1 MPVVGIAEIEVKP
14 VFKGTQQAIGQM
26 VDGSAASAGTSA
38 GKTMGSRLGGALA
51 ATAKGAVGLAVA
63 GLGVALTKGFGRL
76 KAIEA
81 AKAKLTGIGNSAESV
96 TEIMKNA
103 NAAVKGTSFGLDA
116 AATAAAGAVAAGVKP
131 GTELEGVLKSVA
143 NSASASGTSMEE
155 MGAIFN
161 KVATSNKA
169 QGDVLAQ
176 VNQRG
181 IPLTQTL
188 AKQLGVTADEVE
200 KMASKGQISFAQFE
214 KAMTEA
220 SGTVADE
227 MGKTLPGAF
236 KNTLASVG
244 RIGANLLSGVYPL
257 FTRFFQGLI
266 TWMEPLEAK
275 AKIVGTAIGAGME
288 KAANAVM
295 GLYDVMIKGD
305 FTTRFREAFNVEE
318 DSRLVS
324 FLFTVR
330 EGFQSLVGWL
340 HGAGAILLT
349 GNFIGSSIMGVDE
362 DSGIV
367 DFLFRLREGFQSIG
381 TALSQLKFSSWD
393 AFKAS
398 LSDAGGTVGGAFS
411 SIGESLHTLGPAFAE
426 FGRQLP
432 NITGALMKLGGLSL
446 NIIVSGLGFLAD
458 HVDTIIAW
466 MPAIV
471 AGFIAWRIATKM
483 LATAQFSLQA
493 AQVAVAPVLL
503 ANNLLRY
510 ASVRAETALAVAT
523 GQTTAVTNVSIAS
536 KIRDRVATV
545 AGTVATWA
553 ATAAQKAAAV
563 ATRLLGAAIKVAMG
577 PVGWI
582 VAGITLLVAGLV
594 WFFTQ
599 TDLGKDIVK
608 NAFALIQSAA
618 AAVVDWWNGTLLPA
632 LQAVG
637 QWFKEVWDGAANAV
651 QVALGWVQDAIANVI
666 GWIQQNWG
674 LLLTIILGPLGFIIQ
689 WVVKNWAQIS
699 ATVQTVFAAVG
710 QAFTWVYESIV
721 KPVVDSIMVVV
732 NGFYLFFRGIFQLV
746 VSVFVN
752 ILAPAFMNFW
762 HGVVEPVFTAI
773 GLLVGLWWSTVSG
786 IFNNVVSFIQ
796 TVLGAVFTWFRDSV
810 VMPVFNFIVGY
821 ITWWWTTVSGIF
833 NAVIGFVRTVFSA
846 AFTWLRDVVITPV
859 FNFIQTAIAVWWIGV
874 QVVFNAV
881 IGFVRNTLGTVFTW
895 LRDSII
901 TPVWNGIKDT
911 ISNVW
916 NNGIKPVFDF
926 LSNAITKDV
935 PNAFQKGVDGIKSI
949 WDKLLDIAKS
959 PVRFV
964 VNTVI
969 NDGLISAFNK
979 VATILPGID
988 KLPNVALPAGFARGG
1003 WTGPGGTYDP
1013 AGIVH
1018 ADEFV
1023 VKKSSRRSIEGR
1035 APGFLDALNSFGASA
1050 LSKLGYAKGGR
1061 VNPVKN
1067 MTLTQGFSA
1076 FHDGI
1081 DIGVGV
1087 GTPVFAADAGRIT
1100 HAGPG
1105 ATAPGVSG
1113 GNEVH
1118 LLSNGVEQWYA
1129 HLSQIGVKLGQ
1140 MVAAG
1145 QQIALSGN
1153 TGISSGPHLHFGT
1166 YNGGWP
1172 NAINPLAYL
1181 AGAQAPQ
1188 GGTSGGGG
1196 GFDPLGMIRGLA
1208 DKIVGQLKGAFP
1220 MGGFMVDAAAGMGKK
1235 MFSSVIDWAKDRL
1248 GLGAVAGPQQGAHLN
1263 PLLYDQGGILRPGLS
1278 QIMNA
1283 TRQPEAILTQ
1293 RQWADISYLATQR
1306 GGGDGGDTWNVQ
1318 LPEKASV
1325 GDLMDAVSHQ
1335 DRVNARGGARR

>member
-26 VDGSAASAGTSA
+26 VDGSAATAGTSA

-51 ATAKGAVGLAVA
+51 ATAKGTVGLAVA

-76 KAIEA
+76 QAIEQ
-81 AKAKLTGIGNSAESV
+81 AKAKLTGLGHTADSV
-96 TEIMKNA
+96 AQIMKNA
-103 NAAVKGTSFGLDA
+103 TASVKGTAFGLDE
-116 AATAAAGAVAAGVKP
+116 AATVAAGAVAAGVQP
-131 GTELEGVLKSVA
+131 GKDLERTLKLTGDAATIAGVGMSD
-143 NSASASGTSMEE
+143 

-161 KVATSNKA
+161 KVASSNKI
-169 QGDVLAQ
+169 QGDVIAQ
-176 VNQRG
+176 LSDSG
-181 IPLTQTL
+181 IPIVQLLGKELGTTAEETLKL
-188 AKQLGVTADEVE
+188 AKEGKINFETFQSAME
-200 KMASKGQISFAQFE
+200 KGMGGAALES
-214 KAMTEA
+214 
-220 SGTVADE
+220 
-227 MGKTLPGAF
+227 GKTLKGAF
-236 KNTLASVG
+236 KNTMASVG

-318 DSRLVS
+318 DSKLVS

-349 GNFIGSSIMGVDE
+349 GNFIGSSIMGVEE

-367 DFLFRLREGFQSIG
+367 DFLFRLREGFLSIG
-381 TALSQLKFSSWD
+381 TALGQLKFSSWD
-393 AFKAS
+393 AFKTS

-446 NIIVSGLGFLAD
+446 NVVVAGLGFLAD

-471 AGFIAWRIATKM
+471 AGFIAWRLATNA
-483 LATAQFSLQA
+483 LATAHFSLQA
-493 AQVAVAPVLL
+493 AQVLMAPVNL
-503 ANNLLRY
+503 ANNIARY
-510 ASVRAETALAVAT
+510 AAVRAEYALASAT
-523 GQTTAVTNVSIAS
+523 GQTTSVTQTSIAM
-536 KIRDRVATV
+536 KIKDRIATV
-545 AGTVATWA
+545 LGTAATWA
-553 ATAAQKAAAV
+553 ANAAQKAAALS
-563 ATRLLGAAIKVAMG
+563 TKLLGAAIKVAMG

-582 VAGITLLVAGLV
+582 IAGITLLVAGLV

-608 NAFALIQSAA
+608 NAFAFIQSAA

-632 LQAVG
+632 LQTVG
-637 QWFKEVWDGAANAV
+637 QWFKDVWDGAANAV
-651 QVALGWVQDAIANVI
+651 QLALGWVQDTISNVI

-689 WVVKNWAQIS
+689 WVTKNWAQIS

-710 QAFTWVYESIV
+710 QAFMWVYESII
-721 KPVVDSIMVVV
+721 KPVFDSIMVVV

-762 HGVVEPVFTAI
+762 HGVVEPVFAAI
-773 GLLVGLWWSTVSG
+773 GQLVGLWWSTVSG
-786 IFNNVVSFIQ
+786 IFTNVVSFIQ

-833 NAVIGFVRTVFSA
+833 NTVTGFVRTVFSA
-846 AFTWLRDVVITPV
+846 AFTWLRDSVITPV
-859 FNFIQTAIAVWWIGV
+859 FNFIQTAITVWWIGV

-901 TPVWNGIKDT
+901 TPVWNGIRDT

-916 NNGIKPVFDF
+916 NVGIKPIFDF
-926 LSNAITKDV
+926 LSNAIKNDV
-935 PNAFQKGVDGIKSI
+935 PNAFQKGIDGIKSI

-969 NDGLISAFNK
+969 NDGLIGAFNK
-979 VATILPGID
+979 VASILPGID
-988 KLPNVALPAGFARGG
+988 KLPNVALPAGFAQGG

-1035 APGFLDALNSFGASA
+1035 APGFLDALNSFGAGA
-1050 LSKLGYAKGGR
+1050 LSKLGYSKGGR

-1087 GTPVFAADAGRIT
+1087 GTPVFAAGAGRIT

-1172 NAINPLAYL
+1172 NAINPLSYL
-1181 AGAQAPQ
+1181 AGAESPK
-1188 GGTSGGGG
+1188 GGG
-1196 GFDPLGMIRGLA
+1196 GFMNPLSLLTGLA
-1208 DKIVGQLKGAFP
+1208 DKVVGQMKNAFP
-1220 MGGFMVDAAAGMGKK
+1220 MGGFMIDAAAGLGKK
-1235 MFSSVIDWAKDRL
+1235 MFTSVIDWAKDKL

-1263 PLLYDQGGILRPGLS
+1263 PLLYDQGGVLRPGLS

-1283 TRQPEAILTQ
+1283 TGKPEAIYTHEQDRALK
-1293 RQWADISYLATQR
+1293 ALAAR
-1306 GGGDGGDTWNVQ
+1306 GAQGGAGGDTWNIHGIPMDKVN
-1318 LPEKASV
+1318 
-1325 GDLMDAVSHQ
+1325 DLMDAVSHKE
-1335 DRVNARGGARR
+1335 RVNARGGVRR